1 MSAQFNLQD
10 LMAKNQ
16 NNNSVW
22 QQTKSVFNDT
32 TEIISEVTEGLSE
45 TAKAFRKTMNLANLQ
60 LDEMII
66 MQKIGIVGT
75 LMQALV
81 EAGNDKD
88 TAQATAIA
96 IVINQS
102 RN

>member
-10 LMAKNQ
+10 LMAKNE
-16 NNNSVW
+16 NDKSVW
-22 QQTKSVFNDT
+22 QQTKSVFNDS
-32 TEIISEVTEGLSE
+32 TEIVSELAEGLSE

-75 LMQALV
+75 LMQALT
-81 EAGNDKD
+81 EAGNDKA
-88 TAQATAIA
+88 TAQETAIA